1 MNTEKLDIE
10 IKISLM
16 NKFQE
21 FLSTYTN
28 LKNNLNKLFLNS
40 NNLNIN
46 QYTSTLLFR
55 LMALYFIQKKGFFN
69 NDLDYLRTC
78 LEISK
83 QKGKNLY
90 LSDAK
95 IAHIYNLTETEF
107 KYIIDTFTIV
117 PQDHKNLSLEYF
129 KEFAESK

>member
-1 MNTEKLDIE
+1 MDTEKLDIE

-55 LMALYFIQKKGFFN
+55 LMALYFIQKKGIF
-69 NDLDYLRTC
+69 
-78 LEISK
+78 
-83 QKGKNLY
+83 
-90 LSDAK
+90 
-95 IAHIYNLTETEF
+95 
-107 KYIIDTFTIV
+107 
-117 PQDHKNLSLEYF
+117 
-129 KEFAESK
+129 

>member
-1 MNTEKLDIE
+1 
-10 IKISLM
+10 M

-46 QYTSTLLFR
+46 LYTSTLLFR
-55 LMALYFIQKKGFFN
+55 LMTLYFIQKKGFFN

-90 LSDAK
+90 LSDTLNNIFK
-95 IAHIYNLTETEF
+95 SIYIFSNNNLDCDS
-107 KYIIDTFTIV
+107 ITI
-117 PQDHKNLSLEYF
+117 PDELFESIFESR
-129 KEFAESK
+129 ESKEHH